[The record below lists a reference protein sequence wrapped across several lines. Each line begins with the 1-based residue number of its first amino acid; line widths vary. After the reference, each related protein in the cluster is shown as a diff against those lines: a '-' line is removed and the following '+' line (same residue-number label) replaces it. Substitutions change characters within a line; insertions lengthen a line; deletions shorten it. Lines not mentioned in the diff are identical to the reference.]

1 MTVGR
6 KLEEGVYR
14 FNYGKY
20 VGLTV
25 APLSKANFDPDIA
38 AIYGNG
44 MQMMRLVNA
53 YLWSKGGRLNNSVT
67 ARAACT
73 EIIPKTM
80 ITDECSVIIPCYGER
95 EWAMTQDDEL
105 IFAAPIDKFMDI
117 AKGLEGSF
125 KNGARIISRVNLSWE
140 AGMFP
145 PYDELCRLIELPFT
159 KEILTPYRGIKIPS
173 SRSKEK

>member
-1 MTVGR
+1 MMV
-6 KLEEGVYR
+6 LSSQ
-14 FNYGKY
+14 YGKY
-20 VGLTV
+20 VGLAV
-25 APLSKANFDPDIA
+25 APLSKANFEPNMV

-53 YLWSKGGRLNNSVT
+53 YLWSKGGRLENSIT
-67 ARAACT
+67 GRAACT

-105 IFAAPIDKFMDI
+105 IFTAPTNKFGDI
-117 AKGLEGSF
+117 VKRLEGSF

-140 AGMFP
+140 AGMFS
-145 PYDELCRLIELPFT
+145 PYDELCRLIELPLM
-159 KEILTPYRGIKIPS
+159 KETLEPYRGLKIPWG
-173 SRSKEK
+173 RKGEKEK